1 MSVEKGKLHRHHNY
15 QHHPDQREKN
25 PIKIERKPM
34 KIKYISSPIMVN
46 TRNVAEFRAI
56 VQLLTGKSSNV
67 ICPADGNYTM
77 LTQGPP
83 SHPALPNDHNTP
95 PSTMPT
101 DHQELKNTGV
111 SNSIFE
117 EGDHFQTDFSDSLL
131 GFLYSTFDEV
141 CKS

>member
-83 SHPALPNDHNTP
+83 SHLAL
-95 PSTMPT
+95 PT